1 MSSQWP
7 FLDASRYPGIVLCA
21 AWCGLLGVALLAWA
35 LAHLASLPLVSLIAA
50 GGFLYAARG
59 LLKGRKPGW
68 HIAAFLAFATL
79 VTRGVAVAC
88 TPGEIAAGEAS
99 LLDAL
104 REVFLLITAWIVFGI
119 LRRREVRRLYGVPES
134 YRQ

>member
-1 MSSQWP
+1 MAWMLQSGKGVFADAILDAFRLRGVSMSSRWP
-7 FLDASRYPGIVLCA
+7 LLDTSRYPGIVLCA
-21 AWCGLLGVALLAWA
+21 VWCGLLGAALLAWA
-35 LAHLASLPLVSLIAA
+35 LVHLASLPLVSLIVA

-88 TPGEIAAGEAS
+88 TPGEIAAGEAG

-104 REVFLLITAWIVFGI
+104 DRKSVV
-119 LRRREVRRLYGVPES
+119 
-134 YRQ
+134 